1 MRSLF
6 RLVQRE
12 TMGQRARFERFAA
25 NMLYMIA
32 SGRNIDTDRVETF
45 GAQLDEI
52 YANPFGAKKEKGPQ
66 TAAEVKDYI
75 LDKIRKRIQ
84 ELEE

>member
-1 MRSLF
+1 M
-6 RLVQRE
+6 QRE
-12 TMGQRARFERFAA
+12 ALGQRARFERFAA
-25 NMLYMIA
+25 NMLYTIA

-45 GAQLDEI
+45 GAQLDEV
-52 YANPFGAKKEKGPQ
+52 YSNPFGKKKEKGPQ